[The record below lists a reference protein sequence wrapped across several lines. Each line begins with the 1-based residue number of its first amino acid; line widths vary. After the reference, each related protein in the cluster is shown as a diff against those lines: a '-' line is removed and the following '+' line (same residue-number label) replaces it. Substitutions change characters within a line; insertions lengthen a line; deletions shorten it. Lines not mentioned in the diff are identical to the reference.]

1 MDGRVSRSVPAEGPK
16 IEGGRGTK
24 KRRHFSEK
32 VLLQIL
38 PKFDGVV
45 GLTGSDGPA
54 GSAKML
60 NMDRN

>member
-1 MDGRVSRSVPAEGPK
+1 MDGRVSRSVPTEGPK
-16 IEGGRGTK
+16 IWGDTK

-32 VLLQIL
+32 VLHQIL
-38 PKFDGVV
+38 PKFGGVV
-45 GLTGSDGPA
+45 GLTGSAGPA